1 MEKENL
7 KNENDKELD
16 EEFLAEEEFDTEEEF
31 DDEDDIGFIGT
42 EEDLDACTEDSI
54 INDCVD
60 EVLKNG
66 SVSEEKEKTEQDTE
80 TDLLADPKT
89 GDVDKEEYKGEND
102 KPVSKK
108 EPSLFQRW
116 FHKSDT
122 NNKGAS
128 DVPVISGIDMEK
140 ADIVISKKSRKRT
153 EEGLIPEE
161 ECKTE
166 IPKGAEN
173 ETADTDEPFNLSDDE
188 ILGTDT
194 GTSLPT
200 NVPLT
205 KESEEEEKKEKG
217 QSHGKSLRMIVIISV
232 GSVLSVLVILLIIFF
247 LLKGDGPVSRIA
259 KEHSLVSDVSMKDI
273 SVDEDLKSFI
283 HSGMYYNIQNGY
295 THALGE
301 EELDAVRKVFDG
313 SNIIGSQISYED
325 YTAILESISSNSL
338 NDLAFLI
345 LHKEDQNESIIILKA
360 GDDLYFE
367 NESVPDTVWY
377 LDKENENTVSLGNI
391 MMMLSKLQGLEKQL
405 NP

>member
-1 MEKENL
+1 MEKENSR
-7 KNENDKELD
+7 NEENKELD
-16 EEFLAEEEFDTEEEF
+16 EEFLTDEEFDDEEFDDEEF

-42 EEDLDACTEDSI
+42 ESDLDVCTEDSI

-66 SVSEEKEKTEQDTE
+66 SVSVEKEKTEQDAG
-80 TDLLADPKT
+80 TDLLTAPET
-89 GDVDKEEYKGEND
+89 EDVNKEEPNEEHD

-108 EPSLFQRW
+108 KPSLFQKW
-116 FHKSDT
+116 FHKSDV
-122 NNKGAS
+122 NNTS

-140 ADIVISKKSRKRT
+140 ADIVVSKKSREKTKENSGFNEPCET
-153 EEGLIPEE
+153 EPLKEIEE
-161 ECKTE
+161 ENTSS
-166 IPKGAEN
+166 
-173 ETADTDEPFNLSDDE
+173 DEPFHLSDDE
-188 ILGTDT
+188 ILGKDT
-194 GTSLPT
+194 AASLPENASST
-200 NVPLT
+200 
-205 KESEEEEKKEKG
+205 EEKKKG
-217 QSHGKSLRMIVIISV
+217 KESKQAHTKSLRTIVLVSIASV
-232 GSVLSVLVILLIIFF
+232 VSVLVILLIIFF

-259 KEHSLVSDVSMKDI
+259 KEHSLVSDVAMKDI

-301 EELDAVRKVFDG
+301 EELEAVRKVFDG

-338 NDLAFLI
+338 DDLAFLI
-345 LHKEDQNESIIILKA
+345 LHEKDQNESIIILKA
-360 GDDLYFE
+360 GEDLYFE

-377 LDKENENTVSLGNI
+377 LDKENENTVSLSNL
-391 MMMLSKLQGLEKQL
+391 MMMLSKLQDLEKQL